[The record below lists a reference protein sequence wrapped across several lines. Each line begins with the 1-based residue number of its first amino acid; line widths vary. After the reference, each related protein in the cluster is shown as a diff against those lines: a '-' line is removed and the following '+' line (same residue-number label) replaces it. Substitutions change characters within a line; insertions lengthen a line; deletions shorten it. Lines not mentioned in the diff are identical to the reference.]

1 MWASFLIHF
10 LLCEIFN
17 YRFVFR
23 YLHPIT
29 YGDYPMNMRSLVGH
43 RLPKFSPLES
53 EMLKGSIDFL
63 GINYYTSYYATTSTS
78 AVNMMELSWSVDGRL
93 NLTSKLE
100 KHNLMSIAMILVLVL
115 LHAVP
120 LRNWTIFFVAT
131 AEKDGVNIGQPVISL
146 SLAINI

>member
-1 MWASFLIHF
+1 
-10 LLCEIFN
+10 
-17 YRFVFR
+17 
-23 YLHPIT
+23 
-29 YGDYPMNMRSLVGH
+29 MNMRSLVGH

-100 KHNLMSIAMILVLVL
+100 KHNLMSIAMILVL

-120 LRNWTIFFVAT
+120 LRN
-131 AEKDGVNIGQPVISL
+131 
-146 SLAINI
+146 